1 MSRQDNK
8 SAAPGERHEPQAEV
22 PRSGAGAGT
31 ALFAM
36 LKKRQMRATRD
47 VEPDADP
54 AGTRAATNSD
64 E

>member
-1 MSRQDNK
+1 MSRHDTKNG
-8 SAAPGERHEPQAEV
+8 APVEPAEPHTEV

-36 LKKRQMRATRD
+36 LKKRQMRATQD
-47 VEPDADP
+47 AEPDSQPP
-54 AGTRAATNSD
+54 ATPHGNTSS